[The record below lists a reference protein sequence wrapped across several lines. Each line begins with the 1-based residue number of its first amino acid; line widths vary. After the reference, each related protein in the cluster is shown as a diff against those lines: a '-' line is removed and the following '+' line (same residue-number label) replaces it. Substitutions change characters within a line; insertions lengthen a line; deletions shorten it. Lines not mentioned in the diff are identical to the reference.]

1 MKGKQLL
8 CAAIILS
15 LSSLCALA
23 HQPVIVGKDIITIEK
38 PDISRAF
45 YHELTGQPRVY
56 LVAADKTFDLY
67 INLLVPKNTN
77 AAGRYTARV
86 YHLMG
91 NKKILLTQLNADSVV
106 WKEFYE
112 PFGVDSYLK
121 GPEFKQSVPAGK
133 YEIEVFSRDNL
144 GKYVL
149 AVGEKEFFGPKE
161 IVSVYT
167 EVPKL
172 KGGFFGVN
180 PLTFLT
186 TPFGLVLVVIVG
198 AAAYLLIRRKVK

>member
-1 MKGKQLL
+1 MKGKKVL
-8 CAAIILS
+8 CALIILLISS
-15 LSSLCALA
+15 LSALA
-23 HQPVIVGKDIITIEK
+23 HQPVIVGKNIIIIEK

-45 YHELTGQPRVY
+45 YHELTGQPRTY
-56 LVAADKTFDLY
+56 LINADKPFDLY

-77 AAGRYTARV
+77 AAGRYSARV
-86 YHLMG
+86 YQLTE
-91 NKKILLTQLNADSVV
+91 NKKVLLSELKADSVT

-112 PFGVDSYLK
+112 PFGGDSYLK

-161 IVSVYT
+161 IASVYT

-172 KGGFFGVN
+172 KGGFFGGN
-180 PLTFLT
+180 PLTFLA
-186 TPFGLVLVVIVG
+186 TPFGLVLVVMVG
-198 AAAYLLIRRKVK
+198 AAAYFLLRR

>member
-1 MKGKQLL
+1 MKRNQLL
-8 CAAIILS
+8 CAVIILLISS
-15 LSSLCALA
+15 LSAQA

-38 PDISRAF
+38 PEISRAF

-56 LVAADKTFDLY
+56 LITADKTFDLY

-77 AAGRYTARV
+77 AAGRYSARV
-86 YHLMG
+86 YQVTG
-91 NKKILLTQLNADSVV
+91 NKKVLLTELKADSIT

-112 PFGVDSYLK
+112 PFGGDSYLK
-121 GPEFKQSVPAGK
+121 GPEFKQNVPSGK
-133 YEIEVFSRDNL
+133 YKIEVYSKDNR

-161 IVSVYT
+161 IISVYT

-172 KGGFFGVN
+172 KSNFFGVN
-180 PLTFLT
+180 PCTFLI
-186 TPFGLVLVVIVG
+186 TPFGLVMVIIVG
-198 AAAYLLIRRKVK
+198 VAVCFLLKRRHG